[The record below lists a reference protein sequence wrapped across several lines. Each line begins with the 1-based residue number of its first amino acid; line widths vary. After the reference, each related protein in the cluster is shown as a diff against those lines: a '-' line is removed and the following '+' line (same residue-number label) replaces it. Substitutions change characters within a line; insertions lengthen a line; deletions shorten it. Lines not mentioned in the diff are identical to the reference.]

1 MSLHGHVLADYAK
14 ISTKSWVY
22 YLEIWFRKMR
32 ICSVLLKN
40 FKMSLP
46 IKKNYKIIIENAFSE
61 PEIFGVINIKCF
73 SENFRTLSN
82 F

>member
-1 MSLHGHVLADYAK
+1 
-14 ISTKSWVY
+14 
-22 YLEIWFRKMR
+22 
-32 ICSVLLKN
+32 
-40 FKMSLP
+40 MSLP